1 MFGVLGVN
9 GWALMATAFA
19 VLAVIALRHGGAQVM
34 MQNRQTRLIRR
45 IGGTWERPAFV
56 DDLELPFFQRLVVPL
71 WRRLVQAIGSR
82 LIPAQAQRDLAQKL
96 QVAGFK
102 ISAPAF
108 MSLRLAITGAMLV
121 LGMIVDASG
130 AVSGSYSLLVP
141 VGLAIVGYLFMGVRL
156 NTAFQT
162 GQHQIEAALP
172 EAFDLISVS
181 MAAGL
186 AFEAALRRTATHLP
200 GIAGQQFGRVVQDLE
215 VGMTRVEALKG
226 LADRTR
232 IEELKRFHAL
242 VAQAE
247 RTGASMSNVLRA
259 QADRVKQARV
269 QRARE
274 QAATVPI
281 KILFPLALFIFPSL
295 FVAIL
300 GGGIISIVQAFGH
313 GL

>member
-1 MFGVLGVN
+1 
-9 GWALMATAFA
+9 
-19 VLAVIALRHGGAQVM
+19 
-34 MQNRQTRLIRR
+34 
-45 IGGTWERPAFV
+45 
-56 DDLELPFFQRLVVPL
+56 
-71 WRRLVQAIGSR
+71 
-82 LIPAQAQRDLAQKL
+82 
-96 QVAGFK
+96 
-102 ISAPAF
+102 

-156 NTAFQT
+156 NTAFQN
-162 GQHQIEAALP
+162 GQRQIEAALP